1 MRKSLLASAMF
12 LLFASS
18 AFAEYIVVLKDGRR
32 YVAKQKWTVV
42 DGKAIVELT
51 TGSRLSI
58 NLSQIDAAA
67 SERATNSG
75 LGDAT
80 VLQTTQ
86 ATQQKA
92 PQKSALGSLATIRKG
107 TDQTASK
114 APVSPTPS
122 PLQSGRIEPDVEA
135 KFTAA
140 FENVG
145 LYERRLAPAGPGK
158 LRIDV
163 TADNEDHV
171 FKAISAT
178 SFIFANVPSQYSE
191 VELYLRTSSGGSAGR
206 FQMTRDQATAL
217 ANKQMEW
224 YDYYVRHVIF

>member
-1 MRKSLLASAMF
+1 MRKSLLVSAVFLMFATAS
-12 LLFASS
+12 
-18 AFAEYIVVLKDGRR
+18 FAEYVVVLKDGRR
-32 YVAKQKWTVV
+32 YVARQKWTIV

-51 TGSRLSI
+51 NGTRLSI
-58 NLSQIDAAA
+58 APSQIDPAA
-67 SERATNSG
+67 SERATNSD
-75 LGDAT
+75 LGDAK

-86 ATQQKA
+86 SAPQQKQ

-107 TDQTASK
+107 TDQKASPQTS
-114 APVSPTPS
+114 APVRQDPS
-122 PLQSGRIEPDVEA
+122 LQSGRIEADVEA

-191 VELYLRTSSGGSAGR
+191 VEL
-206 FQMTRDQATAL
+206 F
-217 ANKQMEW
+217 
-224 YDYYVRHVIF
+224 